1 MINKPK
7 ESECSM
13 PVLAYHEV
21 HEELE
26 REKKIR
32 TMGPSCLMHKRKFSQ
47 QLLSIKQNNCETVIF
62 SDLTR
67 ANIDLKRK
75 IIITFD
81 DGHIGNYLYAY
92 PLLLKYGLKAVF
104 FVTIHFI
111 ETINM
116 MNWQQLKEMCNSGMS
131 IQSHCVNHEPLET
144 LSEKCLLQELSVSKQ
159 IIEDKVGVEV
169 NTLSLPHGSI
179 HNKIREIANKVGYQF
194 ICTSKIDYCH
204 PGFNNHDVAF
214 IPRIPI
220 EDTLSNDEF
229 NNILFQRSHMV
240 ARRKKNQK
248 VKSMI
253 KRMIG
258 INNYRKIY
266 RLVHNISLDT
276 TTLE

>member
-1 MINKPK
+1 MISKFK
-7 ESECSM
+7 YRESSI

-21 HEELE
+21 HEEPE

-32 TMGPSCLMHKRKFSQ
+32 TMGPSCSIHKKYFCQ
-47 QLLSIKQNNCETVIF
+47 QVLSIKQNNYETVMF

-67 ANIDLKRK
+67 TNIDLKRK

-92 PLLLKYGLKAVF
+92 PLLLKYGLRAVF
-104 FVTIHFI
+104 FITINFI
-111 ETINM
+111 GKINM
-116 MNWQQLKEMCNSGMS
+116 MDWQQLREMCSSRMS

-144 LSEKCLLQELSVSKQ
+144 LSKKCLVQELSVSKQ

-179 HNKIREIANKVGYQF
+179 HNKIKEIANKVGYQF
-194 ICTSKIDYCH
+194 ICTSKIDYYH
-204 PGFNNHDVAF
+204 PAFNNHDVAF
-214 IPRIPI
+214 VPRIPI
-220 EDTLSNDEF
+220 EDTLSNNEF
-229 NNILFQRSHMV
+229 NKILFQRSRMV
-240 ARRKKNQK
+240 ARRKNNQK

-253 KRMIG
+253 RKMIG

-266 RLVHNISLDT
+266 RLIHNINLGT
-276 TTLE
+276 TTME